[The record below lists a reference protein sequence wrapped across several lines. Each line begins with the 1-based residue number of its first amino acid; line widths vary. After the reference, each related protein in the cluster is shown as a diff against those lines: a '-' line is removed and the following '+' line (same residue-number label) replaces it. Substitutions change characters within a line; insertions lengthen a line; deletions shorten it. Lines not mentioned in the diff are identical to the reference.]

1 MSTFT
6 LNSITVKGLN
16 VIAKLV
22 AGSTLQF
29 TRIAIGDG
37 AMPSDKTP
45 LTVTDLTNKL
55 FDVTIQSVTSSNG
68 QATVMGVFSNQDNET
83 GFFYRELGLF
93 AKDPETQAEFLYCYG
108 NAGADAEWISPSG
121 SSSVIEKEVKIVTL
135 VGNAETVTAS
145 IPSGI
150 YATKEEMNTALS
162 LKADLDATAEDG
174 GRVLAS
180 QMRLDAD
187 QTLYVDAAA
196 ADGGDGSEEKPFK
209 TIQAA
214 INARYKGAPVVYIKI
229 KAGTYNENISTPRA
243 PGTTWRFTREGT
255 GTVAINT
262 AVIDNCAYVLFDNL
276 TFNGPTT
283 ENSTIIYVANTASVH
298 FNAVTVNGTT
308 NATGVNFSTSRGIIC
323 NSSFNNCGIA
333 IAATDGAHLD
343 LKNNGGTGNTKAL
356 HADGAVII
364 CDWYVPAATTP
375 YEKVNGGAINVEGG
389 TTSFPSNYSQMY
401 SLGDFNDAS
410 ILKTAILAEFGKLGI
425 GEKRDCW
432 FACNI
437 ASGFGPFSTGQ
448 RMQCTIIKNT
458 NSGSGYGV
466 VMYRSHH
473 NAAAAYM
480 QIQDGAFATTVPVK
494 FADANDV
501 IIKANWQS
509 ISDGTTDVLALTRGI
524 YSISGVQ
531 SAQNL
536 PTIHDGT
543 LIVDD
548 QLGSKHLIYF
558 PDIETKIYSRSQ
570 NGGSWQEWKEYTP
583 GIATTETYG
592 LVRVAD
598 DSDVLEDENDEAAIT
613 PAVYHDVSDFRHKET
628 TYAVGDK
635 VECMFNFELFLECT
649 QGGTTGSG
657 ALDTRNVTHGQVITD
672 GTVQWTVRTHIRS
685 VNNAVADA
693 AGNVS
698 ISKVSQATDLEA
710 TGNALGIKLW
720 DYFHRYGSN
729 YVPDDTSN
737 DGWNA
742 LGLAI
747 IYYDENKIAN
757 QPSEHG
763 QLINIPADKG
773 NEGRQIWIDQ
783 YSGQIRHRGG
793 TVDTVM
799 DNQPFTALLD
809 TTNGGWMVSKGT
821 NGWIRHN
828 ATGFT
833 FQWGKAATSGTVT
846 FPRSF
851 LEIPVLNVQEIV
863 TVGEIG
869 EIQAM
874 PRKSYVT
881 TDSFSIS
888 MARIAGSG
896 TDKAE
901 ADWYA
906 LGFS

>member
-37 AMPSDKTP
+37 AMPSDKSP

-93 AKDPETQAEFLYCYG
+93 AKDPETQEEFLYCYG

-121 SSSVIEKEVKIVTL
+121 TSSVIEKIVKIVTL

-162 LKADLDATAEDG
+162 LKADLDATADDG

-187 QTLYVDAAA
+187 QTIYVDAAA

-255 GTVAINT
+255 GVVNINT
-262 AVIDNCAYVLFDNL
+262 AIIDNATYVLFDNL
-276 TFNGPTT
+276 TFNGPAT
-283 ENSTIIYVANTASVH
+283 ENSTIIYIANTGSVH
-298 FNAVTVNGTT
+298 FNAVTINGAS
-308 NATGVNFSTSRGIIC
+308 NATGVNFSTSRGIMRNCSI
-323 NSSFNNCGIA
+323 NNCGLA
-333 IAATDGAHLD
+333 IAATDGAYLD
-343 LKNNGGTGNTKAL
+343 LKNNGGTGNTRGL
-356 HADGAVII
+356 QADGSII
-364 CDWYVPAATTP
+364 VCDYYVPEATTK
-375 YEKVNGGAINVEGG
+375 YEKVNGGVINVQGG
-389 TTSFPSNYSQMY
+389 DSSFPSNYSQRF
-401 SLGDFNDAS
+401 SLGDFSDAS
-410 ILKTAILAEFGKLGI
+410 ALKTALLTEFGKLGI
-425 GEKRDCW
+425 GESRECW

-437 ASGFGPFSTGQ
+437 AAGFGPFETGQ
-448 RMQCTIIKNT
+448 RMTCTIYKST
-458 NSGSGYGV
+458 NSGSGYGLV
-466 VMYRSHH
+466 IFYSHH
-473 NAAAAYM
+473 NVAAAYM
-480 QIQDGAFATTVPVK
+480 QIQDGAFATTAPVK
-494 FADANDV
+494 FADENDV
-501 IIKANWQS
+501 TVKANWHS
-509 ISDGTTDVLALTRGI
+509 ISDGTTDVLTLTRGI

-531 SAQNL
+531 TAQNL
-536 PTIHDGT
+536 PSIHDGT

-583 GIATTETYG
+583 GVATTETYG

-598 DSDVLEDENDEAAIT
+598 DDAVLEDENDEAAIT

-628 TYAVGDK
+628 AYSVGDK
-635 VECMFNFELFLECT
+635 VECMFNFDLFLECT
-649 QGGTTGSG
+649 QAGTTGSG
-657 ALDTRNVTHGQVITD
+657 ALDTRNVTHGQEITD
-672 GTVQWTVRTHIRS
+672 GMVKWTVRTHIRS

-693 AGNVS
+693 GGNIDVFPVLPGMIFAWAGGIVPDGYLLCDGS
-698 ISKVSQATDLEA
+698 AISRTTYARLFGAIGTTFGAGDGVTTFNLPGLTDNRFIEYSV
-710 TGNALGIKLW
+710 GNGQYKNPGLPEIGGWCVPSDGLAGDYGGGFSRTQIANSYTEGNGSHGANYIWDFYASRSNGI
-720 DYFHRYGSN
+720 YGSSST
-729 YVPDDTSN
+729 VQPKSLTMIP
-737 DGWNA
+737 
-742 LGLAI
+742 I
-747 IYYDENKIAN
+747 IKY
-757 QPSEHG
+757 
-763 QLINIPADKG
+763 
-773 NEGRQIWIDQ
+773 
-783 YSGQIRHRGG
+783 
-793 TVDTVM
+793 
-799 DNQPFTALLD
+799 
-809 TTNGGWMVSKGT
+809 
-821 NGWIRHN
+821 
-828 ATGFT
+828 
-833 FQWGKAATSGTVT
+833 
-846 FPRSF
+846 
-851 LEIPVLNVQEIV
+851 
-863 TVGEIG
+863 
-869 EIQAM
+869 
-874 PRKSYVT
+874 
-881 TDSFSIS
+881 
-888 MARIAGSG
+888 
-896 TDKAE
+896 
-901 ADWYA
+901 
-906 LGFS
+906 